1 MCDVR
6 VENSNGVAGSKTTRS
21 ASIPGA
27 IEPLR
32 CRPKRRAIAVEV
44 MSTSSLGVI
53 RPPSTPRSHSFTSR
67 CWIIASPFG
76 IFEKSSRPSAFCSSL
91 NGQWSVE
98 TLSSTP
104 RSSAAHSSSWLCSS
118 RSGGEHT

>member
-21 ASIPGA
+21 ASLPGA
-27 IEPLR
+27 IAPLR
-32 CRPKRRAIAVEV
+32 DRPKRRAIAVEV
-44 MSTSSLGVI
+44 RSTSSSGVI
-53 RPPSTPRSHSFTSR
+53 RPLSTPRSHSLTSR
-67 CWIIASPFG
+67 CWIIASPLG
-76 IFEKSSRPSAFCSSL
+76 IFEKSSRPSAFCSLL
-91 NGQWSVE
+91 NGQWSVD

-104 RSSAAHSSSWLCSS
+104 RSSAVQSSSWLCRS